1 MPRLGPMEGA
11 MEAMVE
17 EAIVGEATVEG
28 VMEEEEVMED
38 PCTIHPGIYQIK
50 SFFHYLY
57 LSHYEPHP

>member
-11 MEAMVE
+11 MEGMVE

-28 VMEEEEVMED
+28 VMEEEEVMEG

-50 SFFHYLY
+50 SFFHYL
-57 LSHYEPHP
+57 